1 VNALKLHCRDR
12 AHSLPVA
19 LAIAVLGAVAATV
32 LDQPWLAGTVG
43 PALWV
48 SLFSRPRCGR

>member
-12 AHSLPVA
+12 APSLPVA
-19 LAIAVLGAVAATV
+19 LAIAVVGAAAAIV
-32 LDQPWLAGTVG
+32 LDQPWIASTVA

-48 SLFSRPRCGR
+48 SLFARPRCGR